1 MLRHYHPPNLSIMT
15 ITEQRSHAVELLD
28 KVDDDFLAAVY
39 AMLETYVRL
48 KEDPI
53 VGYEADGTAVR
64 ASVALEQFEE
74 DLSKP
79 EEFVSLEDF
88 KEQLNTRSAA

>member
-1 MLRHYHPPNLSIMT
+1 MT
-15 ITEQRSHAVELLD
+15 IAEKRAHVLELLNQ
-28 KVDDDFLAAVY
+28 VDDDFLAAVH
-39 AMLETYVRL
+39 AMVETYVRL

-53 VGYEADGTAVR
+53 IGYEADGTAVR
-64 ASVALEQFEE
+64 ASVARAQFEE

-88 KEQLNTRSAA
+88 KEQLNARSVA